1 MPVFILIGW
10 IVGTFLAAVIGVA
23 GLVALG
29 IPVATILAVF
39 AGSPL
44 ATLLPLLAP
53 IITMLGPIG
62 AALAALLAGLSAIL
76 VILLILIAI
85 FVAYFVAFLIG
96 YVIATAGVAGSFPP
110 GTTFP
115 LPPAVISVPPPS
127 GAPTSTTP
135 TPAEFFGRG
144 WMIGLNAGCNFVLL
158 MLLSAFD
165 PIWAPVVAT
174 WAFTVISLSA
184 VIFLARNRVFQGFLG
199 WSAWLFPL
207 AYLGTFPGLLL
218 FVFNGIASS
227 FAPPL
232 PGLAPLTVALDFTSG
247 VIESAEGFVTRLSP
261 SFSGGFTQGNFTF
274 LLQTV
279 PAAAFTSSSVSTHE
293 IGHSLNTAAMGGIVL
308 WINAVDENLVPFRR
322 DDLAYGELTAESH
335 ARVFGATRVA
345 FFVNLWF

>member
-1 MPVFILIGW
+1 MPVFIFLGW
-10 IVGTFLAAVIGVA
+10 IAGTFLAAVIGVA

-29 IPVATILAVF
+29 ISVATILGVF

-44 ATLLPLLAP
+44 TTLLPLLAP

-62 AALAALLAGLSAIL
+62 ATLAALLAGLSAIL

-96 YVIATAGVAGSFPP
+96 YMIATAGVAGAFPP

-115 LPPAVISVPPPS
+115 LPPTVLSVPPPS

-144 WMIGLNAGCNFVLL
+144 WMIGLSAGCNFVLL

-165 PIWAPVVAT
+165 PIWAPVLAI
-174 WAFTVISLSA
+174 WAFMLISLSA

-218 FVFNGIASS
+218 FLFNGITSR

-232 PGLAPLTVALDFTSG
+232 PGLAPLTVALDFTTG
-247 VIESAEGFVTRLSP
+247 VIESAEGFVTRMSG
-261 SFSGGFTQGNFTF
+261 FSGGFTQGNFTF
-274 LLQTV
+274 LFRTL
-279 PAAAFTSSSVSTHE
+279 PAAAFTSSSISTHE

-308 WINAVDENLVPFRR
+308 WINAIDENLVPFRR
-322 DDLAYGELTAESH
+322 VDLAYGELTAESH
-335 ARVFGATRVA
+335 ARLFGTTRVR